1 MTVSQIREAMQERVI
16 PESVLPQNIAACLID
31 ENAVPPELD
40 AFTFL
45 NRLRSLGIGSAD
57 FLYLLEGCGAP
68 AEAVEKIK
76 QHPDMNLQS
85 LIVTLDSSGLTAKDY
100 TRMLYTARQLWE
112 NTITMRIDL
121 DEAPGGNQEAEQPE
135 PVLTARQRKSG
146 EFREYAGVKPIGKR
160 NSDEVPPEDAQ
171 EAAEEKPERPVR
183 TARQRKRTDEEFHEY
198 VGVKPIGRRN
208 EPDVQEQPEPE
219 RFTAVQKEPS
229 AEPEP
234 ENTADTVEAD
244 STSESGG
251 YAGSRGGIIA
261 SAVGAVIL
269 CAVCEGV
276 QLMGFSAPES
286 GSAKVHFAESN
297 EEIFTEIYSAYNAG
311 NIGGGS
317 IQPKAPDARA
327 FGELLID
334 SGEQLGVYSSGS
346 TAWAA
351 VPEQITVYSLDG
363 SAEIT
368 SVVTPPSGSEF
379 VSVSQNESGITAVFS
394 GNGICGAA
402 GIDETG
408 EKWLM
413 QQCGTLT
420 DICFADGSVSLGSV
434 YTPAFTESFAADNE
448 VRYLPW
454 TAHGGETSVL
464 PFEDIAIGSAQG
476 CSYAVWGEYSI
487 SDGSMTD
494 QAAALGDPLFSA
506 AGSFSAVMNTENG
519 SLLLTDGGES
529 GILTCELS
537 ETTACSYADGITAT
551 AERTDGSTTVYLR
564 GVDLQPL
571 GAFMTDGE
579 IKTLLIEDG
588 ILYCGDGEKTTM
600 AVDISSPDAPSA
612 LTLSAAYG
620 RISGEYAVCCTTN
633 KNGISITL
641 FRLENGKA
649 VQADSF
655 AKTLTAAELSTFSFG
670 GANTIVID
678 GADRCGAAYRWFD
691 GVSVVDEFAELGK
704 SRSAKTLYDDRTGY
718 TAAVVSDDVIRLIK

>member
-57 FLYLLEGCGAP
+57 FLYLLEGSGAP
-68 AEAVEKIK
+68 AQAVEKIK

-121 DEAPGGNQEAEQPE
+121 DEAPEGRQEAEPSE

-146 EFREYAGVKPIGKR
+146 EFREYAGVKPIGNR
-160 NSDEVPPEDAQ
+160 NTAEVPPEDIQ

-183 TARQRKRTDEEFHEY
+183 TARQRKRTDDEFHEY

-208 EPDVQEQPEPE
+208 EPDIQEQPEPE
-219 RFTAVQKEPS
+219 RFTAVQKKPS

-234 ENTADTVEAD
+234 ENTTDEEAD
-244 STSESGG
+244 STSENGV

-276 QLMGFSAPES
+276 QLMGFNAPDS

-297 EEIFTEIYSAYNAG
+297 EEIFSEIVSAYNAG

-317 IQPKAPDARA
+317 IQPIAPGARV

-363 SAEIT
+363 SAQVT

-379 VSVSQNESGITAVFS
+379 VSISQNESGITAVFS
-394 GNGICGAA
+394 GKNVCGAA
-402 GIDETG
+402 GIDESG

-434 YTPAFTESFAADNE
+434 YVPQFTESFTADDE
-448 VRYLPW
+448 VHYLPW

-464 PFEDIAIGSAQG
+464 PFEDIAIGGTQG
-476 CSYAVWGEYSI
+476 CSYAVWGEYSM
-487 SDGSMTD
+487 SDGGMTD
-494 QAAALGDPLFSA
+494 HAAALGDPLFSA
-506 AGSFSAVMNTENG
+506 AERFSAVMNTENG
-519 SLLLTDGGES
+519 SLLLTDGGEN

-537 ETTACSYADGITAT
+537 ETTACAYSDGITAA
-551 AERTDGSTTVYLR
+551 AELTDGSTTVYLR
-564 GVDLQPL
+564 GADLQPL
-571 GAFMTDGE
+571 GAFMTDGD
-579 IKTLLIEDG
+579 IKTLHIEDG

-600 AVDISSPDAPSA
+600 AVDISSPDVPSA

-620 RISGEYAVCCTTN
+620 RISGEYAVCCSTN

-641 FRLENGKA
+641 FRLEDGTA

-704 SRSAKTLYDDRTGY
+704 TRSTKTLYDDRTGF
-718 TAAVVSDDVIRLIK
+718 TAAVVSDDNIRLIK